1 MEDKTF
7 ELLSKMYSEMQQGF
21 NKIEEEFKG
30 VNFKIAKLE
39 KDVEVL
45 KEGQEEIK
53 YLITELDPK
62 NANKHM
68 ELTDKIDEF
77 RKDLN
82 DVEIV
87 MSKNWNDIA
96 KLKSI
101 KQRNCIYINK
111 SQVSLVFYL

>member
-1 MEDKTF
+1 M
-7 ELLSKMYSEMQQGF
+7 
-21 NKIEEEFKG
+21 
-30 VNFKIAKLE
+30 
-39 KDVEVL
+39 
-45 KEGQEEIK
+45 
-53 YLITELDPK
+53 ITELDPK

-101 KQRNCIYINK
+101 K
-111 SQVSLVFYL
+111 